1 VEEEVV
7 DYEPWMDDY
16 GRSSHGVEFDADDQ
30 LCSLHPE
37 VWLSSKVVREIRDES
52 TRRHRKEMETAAAAA
67 ASSAAAAAAAAAS
80 SSTQGKKK
88 EGKKDGTKKKKQK
101 DKQNQQQQHIH
112 DNSAGAA
119 TAAAPPIVKK
129 GIANKKNRGIMD
141 DLDVDASFLNDDDFD
156 LEGADGDFLELVDA
170 EDFEDLGLDFG
181 GV

>member
-16 GRSSHGVEFDADDQ
+16 GRSPQGVEFDADDQ

-37 VWLSSKVVREIRDES
+37 VWLSSRAVREVRDES

-67 ASSAAAAAAAAAS
+67 AAAAASSAAAAAAA
-80 SSTQGKKK
+80 STQNKKK

-101 DKQNQQQQHIH
+101 DKHPSQQVH
-112 DNSAGAA
+112 DSGAGAS
-119 TAAAPPIVKK
+119 AAAAAPIVKK

-170 EDFEDLGLDFG
+170 EDFEDLGLDFDA
-181 GV
+181 

>member
-16 GRSSHGVEFDADDQ
+16 GRSSQGVEFDADDQ

-67 ASSAAAAAAAAAS
+67 AAAAASSAAAAAAAS

-101 DKQNQQQQHIH
+101 DKQNQQQFH
-112 DNSAGAA
+112 DNSSAPS
-119 TAAAPPIVKK
+119 AAAAPIVKK

-170 EDFEDLGLDFG
+170 EDFEDLGLDFDA
-181 GV
+181 